1 MYCLFKY
8 LSNNQ
13 NSIVLPLF
21 ILKILFSYVWIE
33 LNSILLL
40 PTHNMCNPIQSVI
53 NFFWLTYLLTEEQFW
68 GITNAWKNIVSVIK
82 GIESDILFNVRKL
95 EKGNI
100 YKYEHK
106 ELANICSIMT
116 RFYCGNNMNEKI
128 KINKTIIK

>member
-1 MYCLFKY
+1 MMQCL
-8 LSNNQ
+8 LTAVLWQ
-13 NSIVLPLF
+13 N
-21 ILKILFSYVWIE
+21 KRTY
-33 LNSILLL
+33 LL

-68 GITNAWKNIVSVIK
+68 EITNTLKNIVSVIK

-100 YKYEHK
+100 YKYEHN